1 MMGVQRHKSQVCD
14 CKVTKRLVPMQ
25 QINYSTRM
33 IVVCVEPTEPYGGIS
48 VKGSLES
55 KLSVRLERNG
65 VQSM

>member
-1 MMGVQRHKSQVCD
+1 
-14 CKVTKRLVPMQ
+14 MQ

-55 KLSVRLERNG
+55 KLCVRLERSG
-65 VQSM
+65 VQSMWLKSYQGTPAGILIGGTNPF